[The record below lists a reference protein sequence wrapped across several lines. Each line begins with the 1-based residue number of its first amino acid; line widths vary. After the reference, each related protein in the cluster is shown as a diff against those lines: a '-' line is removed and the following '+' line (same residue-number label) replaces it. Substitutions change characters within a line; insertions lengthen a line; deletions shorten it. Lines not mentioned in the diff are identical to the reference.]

1 MMFKRD
7 AVAMWIAGITSVG
20 GRRGLLV
27 EASEVGD
34 ASISCNLSIHNSSM
48 LASSCHSYNECR
60 AKLLISKQLFAAAL

>member
-7 AVAMWIAGITSVG
+7 AIAMWIAGITSVG
-20 GRRGLLV
+20 GRQ
-27 EASEVGD
+27 ASEVGD

-48 LASSCHSYNECR
+48 LASSCHSYNEYR